1 MMEKKELY
9 ARIEELERELAEER
23 IRRKITEDNSD
34 CALWEYEIA
43 TKRYVLSRKLGGKW
57 STTNMVIENYQEQMH
72 KWGFVHPDDWANFDE
87 FCAAMDRGD
96 EHISYEVRQVSD
108 ESVFVWFRYV
118 GIPVYDKDHKPY
130 KIMGKT
136 MDITE
141 EKKNQE
147 LLEQKAERDSLTDLY
162 NKAKMRKLV
171 EKHIRRA
178 DAHDEGAFLIIDI
191 DDFKSINDTYGHLYG
206 DEVLIK
212 IANILLIST
221 GLEDY
226 AGRIGGDEF
235 CVFCRGENAGQH
247 AMETAERISQMADR
261 IQLSGRRVTLS
272 MGISKYPADA
282 ATYEDLYQ
290 KADQALYRVKHSGK
304 NAFSVYDKNYN
315 YADYTSGRKGNERE
329 TKREDAG
336 KKNIFIEREIFDYA
350 FRMMSSEQN
359 IKEAFKKIF
368 FELGIR
374 FQLQYFGLIRYENQK
389 AEIYDEWSKRSEP
402 IALDFYTG
410 IWPELENCFK
420 EHSFY
425 MHHDGLMIPI
435 YAENKLSMI
444 TLIQSSQEEHQWTEA
459 ECEILSTMTRMME
472 SYLNRE
478 KFAEKGLEKEQEN
491 QELTIPG
498 TETPESFSGK
508 MGQIL
513 PWQDSQYAEVFLGI
527 RDYDEISAK
536 MSEEVK
542 NSLLYHLGT
551 HIQKHL
557 KGQEMVCHVKK
568 DEFLLLLD
576 NHVEAASEK
585 IGHIMI
591 MFEAMIGEKYPDVS
605 INLYSGIYY
614 LESRGYRPEEIFRIG
629 KTLKN
634 KAKRYCT
641 LENSIYENR
650 KSAGNIIDKEAGILN
665 RGNLTRLKGFMNR
678 AAKGERLTVGF
689 IGGSI
694 TQGFSATDP
703 GKCYAARTVAWLRKI
718 YPNTEFA
725 YVNAGIGAT
734 DSQFGAA
741 RVQEDLLQRLPDL
754 VFVEFSVNDHSTPH
768 FCETY
773 EGLVRQIYGSASAPA
788 MVLIHNVYYDTG
800 KSAAYYHAQVGRH
813 YDLPCISMQN
823 SIYPAVAAGRLP
835 AEKITADFLHPN
847 DLGHEFMASVITNFL
862 EKVIHDKTQEPQ
874 EIFPAP
880 LTENAYEHCVRLQY
894 FNSTPGKSV
903 FVEDMTPQRDI
914 TDIFRNGWSAG
925 EKGAYLEFTFRGTGA
940 AVQYRRVK
948 DGPAP
953 IATAVVD
960 ENPETACVLD
970 GTFDETWGDKMELA
984 TIAEHLPYG
993 EHRVRIEITETHEN
1007 DKAGFYL
1014 VSLIVS
1020 GVRTETEAE

>member
-1 MMEKKELY
+1 MMEKEELY

-43 TKRYVLSRKLGGKW
+43 AKRYVLSRKLGGKW

-212 IANILLIST
+212 VANILLIST

-261 IQLSGRRVTLS
+261 VQLSGRRVTLS

-410 IWPELENCFK
+410 IWPELENYFK

-741 RVQEDLLQRLPDL
+741 RVRENLLRRLPDL
-754 VFVEFSVNDHSTPH
+754 VFVEFSVNDESMPH
-768 FCETY
+768 YRETY
-773 EGLVRQIYGSASAPA
+773 EGLVRQIYGSSSHPA
-788 MVLIHNVYYDTG
+788 MVLLHSVYYDTG
-800 KSAAYYHAQVGRH
+800 KSAAYYHAQIGRH

-847 DLGHEFMASVITNFL
+847 DLGHELMASVITNFL
-862 EKVIHDKTQEPQ
+862 EKVMHDKSEEQKESFKT
-874 EIFPAP
+874 A
-880 LTENAYEHCVRLQY
+880 LTENAYEHCDRLQY
-894 FNSTPGKSV
+894 FNSTPKKDG
-903 FVEDMTPQRDI
+903 FEEDMTPQRTI
-914 TDIFRNGWSAG
+914 TDIFRNGWEAS
-925 EKGAYLEFTFRGTGA
+925 EKGNYLEFSFCGTGVS
-940 AVQYRRVK
+940 VQYRRVK

-953 IATAVVD
+953 MATAVVD
-960 ENPETACVLD
+960 GDAEKAYTLD
-970 GTFDETWGDKMELA
+970 GSFDETWGDKMELT

-993 EHRVRIEITETHEN
+993 EHRVRIEITETHDN

-1014 VSLIVS
+1014 VSVIAS
-1020 GVRTETEAE
+1020 GVREKTEAE

>member
-1 MMEKKELY
+1 MSEKEELQ
-9 ARIEELERELAEER
+9 ARVETLERELTEER
-23 IRRKITEDNSD
+23 IRRKITEDNTD

-43 TKRYVLSRKLGGKW
+43 AKKYVLSRKLGGKW

-72 KWGFVHPDDWANFDE
+72 NWGFVHPDDWVNFDE

-136 MDITE
+136 MDVTE

-178 DAHDEGAFLIIDI
+178 GEHDEGAFLIIDI

-212 IANILLIST
+212 IANVLLIST
-221 GLEDY
+221 GMEDY

-247 AMETAERISQMADR
+247 AMETAERISRMADR

-272 MGISKYPADA
+272 MGISQYPADA
-282 ATYEDLYQ
+282 STYEDLYQ

-359 IKEAFKKIF
+359 LKEAFKKIF

-374 FQLQYFGLIRYENQK
+374 FQLQYFGLIRCENQK
-389 AEIYDEWSKRSEP
+389 VEIYDEWSKRSEP
-402 IALDFYTG
+402 GALDFYTG
-410 IWPELENCFK
+410 IWPELENYFK

-508 MGQIL
+508 LGQIL
-513 PWQDSQYAEVFLGI
+513 PWQDGQYALCFLGI
-527 RDYDEISAK
+527 RDYDEISGK
-536 MSEEVK
+536 MSEEAR

-551 HIQKHL
+551 HIHKHL
-557 KGQEMVCHVKK
+557 KGQEMVCYVKK
-568 DEFLLLLD
+568 DEFLLVLD
-576 NHVEAASEK
+576 NNLEAVAEK
-585 IGHIMI
+585 IGHIII
-591 MFEAMIGEKYPDVS
+591 MFEAMIGVKYPD
-605 INLYSGIYY
+605 IPIKLYSGIYY
-614 LESRGYRPEEIFRIG
+614 LEFRGYRPEEIFRIG

-634 KAKRYCT
+634 KVKRYAT
-641 LENSIYENR
+641 VENSIYENR
-650 KSAGNIIDKEAGILN
+650 KSAGNVIDKEAGMLH
-665 RGNLTRLKGFMNR
+665 RGNLRRLKDFMER
-678 AAKGERLTVGF
+678 AARGERLTVGF

-694 TQGFSATDP
+694 TQGFSATAP
-703 GKCYAARTVAWLRKI
+703 EKCYAARTVGWLRKVF
-718 YPNTEFA
+718 PNTEFA

-741 RVQEDLLQRLPDL
+741 RVQEDLLRRLPDL

-768 FCETY
+768 YRETY
-773 EGLVRQIYGSASAPA
+773 EGLVRQIYVNSSHPA
-788 MVLIHNVYYDTG
+788 MVLLHSVYYDTG
-800 KSAAYYHAQVGRH
+800 KSAAYYHAQIGRH

-847 DLGHEFMASVITNFL
+847 DLGHELMASVITNFL
-862 EKVIHDKTQEPQ
+862 EKVMHDKSEEQKESFKT
-874 EIFPAP
+874 A
-880 LTENAYEHCVRLQY
+880 LTENTYEHCDRLQY
-894 FNSTPGKSV
+894 FNSTPKKDG
-903 FVEDMTPQRDI
+903 FEEDMTPQRTI
-914 TDIFRNGWSAG
+914 TDIFRNGWEAS
-925 EKGAYLEFTFRGTGA
+925 EKGSYLEFSFCGTGVS
-940 AVQYRRVK
+940 VQYRRVK

-953 IATAVVD
+953 MATAVVD
-960 ENPETACVLD
+960 GDAEKAYTLD
-970 GTFDETWGDKMELA
+970 GSFDETWGDKMELT

-1014 VSLIVS
+1014 VSVIAS
-1020 GVRTETEAE
+1020 GVKETGH

>member
-1 MMEKKELY
+1 MMEKEELY

-43 TKRYVLSRKLGGKW
+43 AKRYVLSRKLGGKW

-410 IWPELENCFK
+410 IWPELENYFK

-576 NHVEAASEK
+576 NHVEAAWEK

-641 LENSIYENR
+641 VENSIYENR
-650 KSAGNIIDKEAGILN
+650 KSAGNVIDIEAGMLN
-665 RGNLTRLKGFMNR
+665 RGNLTRLKNLLNR
-678 AAKGERLTVGF
+678 ATKGERLTVGF

-694 TQGFSATDP
+694 TQGFAATEPDQ
-703 GKCYAARTVAWLRKI
+703 CYAARTVAWLRKVF
-718 YPNTEFA
+718 PNTEFD

-894 FNSTPGKSV
+894 FNSTPEKSG
-903 FVEDMTPQRDI
+903 FEEDMTPQRDI